1 MEKHVTPTY
10 WPENLAFAWSIL
22 FPVSH
27 LGTYKGKKC
36 DKNYSIMNLPRIAYS
51 IGSYCSNPPPNFE
64 NIRNITK
71 RTLYTIDILYAVLEK
86 ALAFSLNCSTPLA
99 PQWCV
104 APVFTNH
111 YIESSLVTMV
121 KSGRPWDFLKK
132 KSLDTQTT
140 LKPINELPRC
150 LRIQTSSNGH
160 ALHYEGTVEIA
171 TLDLASYW
179 GFPNKPT
186 VVTCNQVFRR
196 TSPKMHLTKHDC
208 LNIL

>member
-1 MEKHVTPTY
+1 MEKLVTPTY

-132 KSLDTQTT
+132 NHWIRKPLSNPSTSFLGVWESKRRAMAMPSTT
-140 LKPINELPRC
+140 KEL
-150 LRIQTSSNGH
+150 LRLPPWT
-160 ALHYEGTVEIA
+160 
-171 TLDLASYW
+171 W
-179 GFPNKPT
+179 
-186 VVTCNQVFRR
+186 
-196 TSPKMHLTKHDC
+196 HLTEDF
-208 LNIL
+208 LINQPL